1 MMFLRPRSLASTL
14 SVLTHRPTFAMAT
27 ATVACQ
33 RSGVAGASGSGLR
46 CRGVGGA
53 FSSSARA
60 MCSSSSSSSSSSLAT
75 VPQPTKRQLL
85 MLALAGGVPF
95 IGFGFADNFIM
106 IIAGDQIDATLGI
119 RFGLSTLAAAG
130 LGNLIS
136 DVIGLSLQ
144 DVIESKTS
152 RFFKAPP
159 LTEVQLELPRTR
171 FVKVSANSIGI
182 SIGCLLGMV
191 PLLFMHDRKT
201 IYFDD
206 DEMSLYHSQFAPYG
220 VSPQQF
226 FELLHHGKWRTA
238 DAGTPMVTKGDILHS
253 VFFLHSGSAQA
264 ALAERVERVV
274 DRRHA
279 EPRLGVADV
288 AQQVLG
294 RRVRPR
300 RRDRAVNHLAL
311 AGISNPSAS
320 EHGSDVFGGVH
331 HGVLENLSPKFRFPR
346 RPDQS
351 PAPKG

>member
-1 MMFLRPRSLASTL
+1 MWAPMKILRPRPLASTFCA
-14 SVLTHRPTFAMAT
+14 LTHRPTAMAT

-53 FSSSARA
+53 FGSSARA
-60 MCSSSSSSSSSSLAT
+60 LCSSSTSSSSTSTSSTSSLAT
-75 VPQPTKRQLL
+75 VPQPSKRQLL

-238 DAGTPMVTKGDILHS
+238 EAGTPMVTKGDILHS

-264 ALAERVERVV
+264 VTRDDKGQETLVALYNAT
-274 DRRHA
+274 DQ
-279 EPRLGVADV
+279 DV
-288 AQQVLG
+288 AMLPSHVARGCIIGGTALVDG
-294 RRVRPR
+294 T
-300 RRDRAVNHLAL
+300 L
-311 AGISNPSAS
+311 AGWPDANTATCLACKCSPQR
-320 EHGSDVFGGVH
+320 GVP
-331 HGVLENLSPKFRFPR
+331 LSQVRLQAGLTR
-346 RPDQS
+346 TR
-351 PAPKG
+351 